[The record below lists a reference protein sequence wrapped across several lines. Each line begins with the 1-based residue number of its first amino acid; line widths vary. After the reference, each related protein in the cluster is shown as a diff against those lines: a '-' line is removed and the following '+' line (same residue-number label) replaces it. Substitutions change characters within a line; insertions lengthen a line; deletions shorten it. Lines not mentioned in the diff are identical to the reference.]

1 MNKDVFHIVCVTYK
15 CDDLAALEKKI
26 RNVFFTKEYLIEV
39 LIVDTSQDPQ
49 SNISPRLFSSN
60 DLNKFFEF
68 SGYYYGLSYLKELH
82 CDEYFNVMFI
92 NDSIF
97 SSHIIYCF
105 RHSFKKYLKLMRA
118 GKKTNHIYG
127 RDQARPSGPII
138 PTCQFFLGLER
149 NLISE
154 GIFFPKIIIDND
166 LSFSKIKIKLDD
178 LYVGEKHIFEKRL
191 NNWLYP
197 KSIFK
202 GWYQA
207 NPYKPIDSLVFARK
221 KLTIYLEHSLIINLS
236 DKKFLLHFE
245 VRDFQSNCLYLADSF
260 FQIWLKFVKRTR
272 LFFSFHWS

>member
-26 RNVFFTKEYLIEV
+26 RNLFFTKEYLIEV

-138 PTCQFFLGLER
+138 PTCQFFL
-149 NLISE
+149 
-154 GIFFPKIIIDND
+154 
-166 LSFSKIKIKLDD
+166 
-178 LYVGEKHIFEKRL
+178 
-191 NNWLYP
+191 
-197 KSIFK
+197 
-202 GWYQA
+202 
-207 NPYKPIDSLVFARK
+207 
-221 KLTIYLEHSLIINLS
+221 
-236 DKKFLLHFE
+236 
-245 VRDFQSNCLYLADSF
+245 CL
-260 FQIWLKFVKRTR
+260 
-272 LFFSFHWS
+272 